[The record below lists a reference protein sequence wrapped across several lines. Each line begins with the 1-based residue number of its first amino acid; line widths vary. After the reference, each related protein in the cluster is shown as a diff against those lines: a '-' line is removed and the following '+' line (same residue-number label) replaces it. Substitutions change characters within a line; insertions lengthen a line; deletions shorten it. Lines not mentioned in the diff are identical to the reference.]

1 VPFAITDS
9 LRGIISLTISKG
21 NTPPW
26 KLPAKAKYSDY
37 DSKQAVRYFGIPA
50 FQAPSFFPILSLLV
64 RLSFLSSSL
73 EIYPVKSTLRHTKQK
88 KPQRAITYIKAT
100 YPLSRFEETFGLFW
114 KWLFYQ
120 HHDLSK
126 PEVFARL
133 LQEDAGYSA
142 SEVQDILAAA
152 NDKKWKDALL
162 ARTQEAL
169 DRGAFGAPWFW
180 VMREDSEGKEEESAM
195 FFGSDR

>member
-1 VPFAITDS
+1 LPIPDS

-21 NTPPW
+21 NIPPW
-26 KLPAKAKYSDY
+26 KLPAKAKYSEY
-37 DSKQAVRYFGIPA
+37 DRKQAVRYFGIPD

-64 RLSFLSSSL
+64 RLFFSVSLCRNLSRPIL
-73 EIYPVKSTLRHTKQK
+73 LFVILKQK

-100 YPLSRFEETFGLFW
+100 YPPSRFEETFGLFW

-126 PEVFARL
+126 PEIFARL
-133 LQEDAGYSA
+133 LQDDAGYSA

-169 DRGAFGAPWFW
+169 DRGAFGAPWLW